1 MTPSD
6 DAVQVCSLEATLPMI
21 WQSLQRLRGCSRPAS
36 FWSQGGGVGAQPSMH
51 LPVYKMNFP
60 RKNPMKMAAMT
71 TRREGREAELAS
83 RPRRLVEFVVM

>member
-1 MTPSD
+1 M
-6 DAVQVCSLEATLPMI
+6 CSLEATLPMI
-21 WQSLQRLRGCSRPAS
+21 WQSLRRDFEVVPGLFHS
-36 FWSQGGGVGAQPSMH
+36 GVRVGGAQLSMH

-83 RPRRLVEFVVM
+83 LPRRLLEFVVM